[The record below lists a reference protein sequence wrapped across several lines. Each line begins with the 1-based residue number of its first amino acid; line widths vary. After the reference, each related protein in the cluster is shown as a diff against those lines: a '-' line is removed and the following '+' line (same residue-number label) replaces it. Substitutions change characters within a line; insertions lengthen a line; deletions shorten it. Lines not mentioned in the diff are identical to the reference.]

1 MRNLTE
7 VRSLLDELKRQSADA
22 LNVTDTFRSRNVSKN
37 VFEHI
42 RHYFPNR
49 NVLKRIRTRGR
60 VEA

>member
-7 VRSLLDELKRQSADA
+7 VRSLLDELECQSADA

-42 RHYFPNR
+42 GHHFPNR

-60 VEA
+60 VEV